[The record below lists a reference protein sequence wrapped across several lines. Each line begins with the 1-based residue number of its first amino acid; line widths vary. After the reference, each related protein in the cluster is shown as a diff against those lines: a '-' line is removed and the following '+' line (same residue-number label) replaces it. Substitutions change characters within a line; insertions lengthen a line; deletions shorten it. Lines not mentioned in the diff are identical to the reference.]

1 MAIVGRIGSFKLLKC
16 GSPSNTVQVCTF
28 RSDATAT
35 AAWNMKKSLYA
46 AMGVAAGGIGALMF
60 ALDQSV
66 KAYDWPCHPP
76 HYPWTHKPL
85 LGALDHASIRRGFE
99 VYRNVCSACHSLQF
113 IPFRRL
119 INVAYTADE
128 IKDIAAEYQVQ
139 DGPDDN
145 GEMFMRTGKP
155 SDYIPKPYPNT
166 EAAKAANNGAAPPD
180 LSLIVLGREGE
191 EDYIFSLLNGY
202 HEAPAG
208 VEVPENGNYNPY
220 FQGSVIAMAPP
231 LYDGIIEYEDG
242 TPATKSQLSKDVVT
256 FLAWCAAPEQEKRKL
271 MGLKMN
277 LFLLPFIGILFYIT
291 RLKWAPL
298 RARKVLYKEL
308 SKVAK
313 KK

>member
-1 MAIVGRIGSFKLLKC
+1 MAIVGRVGNFKLLKSKS
-16 GSPSNTVQVCTF
+16 SPITVQVCSLRT
-28 RSDATAT
+28 DAA

-46 AMGVAAGGIGALMF
+46 AMGVAAGGIGALML

-76 HYPWTHKPL
+76 HYPWSHKPL
-85 LGALDHASIRRGFE
+85 LGAFDHASIRRGFE

-119 INVAYTADE
+119 VNVAYTAE
-128 IKDIAAEYQVQ
+128 EMKEIAAEYQIQ

-145 GEMFMRTGKP
+145 GEMFMRPGKP
-155 SDYIPKPYPNT
+155 SDYFPKPYVNT

-180 LSLIVLGREGE
+180 LSLIALGREGE
-191 EDYIFSLLNGY
+191 GDYIFSLLNGY

-242 TPATKSQLSKDVVT
+242 TPATKSQLAKDVVT
-256 FLAWCAAPEQEKRKL
+256 FLAWCAQPEMEKRKL
-271 MGLKMN
+271 MGLKLN
-277 LFLLPFIGILFYIT
+277 LFLIPFAAILFYIT

-298 RARKVLYKEL
+298 RARQVILKEL
-308 SKVAK
+308 AKQTK

>member
-1 MAIVGRIGSFKLLKC
+1 MAIVGRVGNFKLLRC
-16 GSPSNTVQVCTF
+16 NSPSISVQICSF
-28 RSDATAT
+28 RTDAAAT
-35 AAWNMKKSLYA
+35 WNMKKSLYA
-46 AMGVAAGGIGALMF
+46 AMGVAAGGIGALML

-76 HYPWTHKPL
+76 NYPWTHKPH
-85 LGALDHASIRRGFE
+85 LGAFDHASIRRGFE

-119 INVAYTADE
+119 VNVAYTAE
-128 IKDIAAEYQVQ
+128 EMKDIAAEYQVQ

-145 GEMFMRTGKP
+145 GDMFMRPGKP
-155 SDYIPKPYPNT
+155 SDYIPKPYVNE

-180 LSLIVLGREGE
+180 LSLIVLGREGQ

-202 HEAPAG
+202 HDAPAG
-208 VEVPENGNYNPY
+208 FEVPENGHYNVY
-220 FQGSVIAMAPP
+220 FQGSIIAMAPP

-256 FLAWCAAPEQEKRKL
+256 FLSWCAQPEMEKRKL
-271 MGLKMN
+271 MGLKAN
-277 LFLLPFIGILFYIT
+277 LFLIPVAGLLWYIT

-298 RARKVLYKEL
+298 RARKVIFKEL
-308 SKVAK
+308 AKIQK